1 VGLVGFFLIHIKAAL
16 GFKILPRSAI
26 AGDGIED
33 VERRRRGWTRVHS
46 LAMIACS
53 SKVDGANTGILTS
66 GQLPMEVRLG
76 GLDELEIGVA
86 GSQTLRRNIESH
98 SIVIDRCPTLFRH
111 CLT

>member
-33 VERRRRGWTRVHS
+33 VERRCRGWTWVHS

-66 GQLPMEVRLG
+66 FQLPMEVRLG

-86 GSQTLRRNIESH
+86 GSQTLRRSIESH
-98 SIVIDRCPTLFRH
+98 SIMIDRCPTLFRQ